1 VSSYCLFLIM
11 VNRPKPKH
19 ALDSLS
25 FQIEQVQTVST
36 VANSTLLKDGLTIY
50 RLVLYLEDHSST

>member
-1 VSSYCLFLIM
+1 M
-11 VNRPKPKH
+11 VHPKPKPKH

-25 FQIEQVQTVST
+25 LQIEQVQTVST
-36 VANSTLLKDGLTIY
+36 VVNSPLLRDGLTIY